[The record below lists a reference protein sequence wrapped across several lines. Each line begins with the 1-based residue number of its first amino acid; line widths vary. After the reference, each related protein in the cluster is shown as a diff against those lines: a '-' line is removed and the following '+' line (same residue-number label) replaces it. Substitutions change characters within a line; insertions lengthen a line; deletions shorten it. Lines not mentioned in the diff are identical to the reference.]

1 MSGAPEHITRPE
13 FQAVVR
19 ELRLTIVVS
28 ALAANAIVD
37 YASPIIAGGV
47 AAVVAIGWKV
57 LPFLLH
63 R

>member
-1 MSGAPEHITRPE
+1 MSDEHEHITRPE

-47 AAVVAIGWKV
+47 AAVVAVGWKV
-57 LPFLLH
+57 LPFLFQ